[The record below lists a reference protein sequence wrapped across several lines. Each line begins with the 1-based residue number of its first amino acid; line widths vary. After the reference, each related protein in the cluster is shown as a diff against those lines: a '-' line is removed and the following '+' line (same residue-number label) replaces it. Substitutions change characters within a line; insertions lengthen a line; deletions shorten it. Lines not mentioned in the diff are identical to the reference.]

1 MAYTLN
7 SAKDARGD
15 EHLFLQEFTARQA
28 EIEASKRQH
37 GGDLEAAFQR
47 VTGKP
52 WPAGRSVKIS
62 HGVPEMTKDRTV
74 RSVLGK
80 VVLPAAAAAL
90 TGGAALGVGP
100 LAGVFGAGAV
110 GAAGTAGAAGTVAG
124 TTGAAGTVAG
134 TTAAAAPSLLSRVGG
149 FLAGNAGRIV
159 DVGRTAAGAAGAA
172 ATQRNEEARLQA
184 AIYQTQANLAK
195 QQTDAARQ
203 AQQMGLARGQ
213 IAAQTGL
220 AAPTLAVPGAVQGRT
235 ATLTL
240 PTLPTAGRDALLARL
255 QQEIPAF
262 VPPPAPVNVPG
273 RMEQGLGAAA
283 LIAQLLGA
291 AASRTPRTPPT
302 A

>member
-1 MAYTLN
+1 MAYTPN

-15 EHLFLQEFTARQA
+15 EHLFLQEFTARRA

-100 LAGVFGAGAV
+100 LAGVLGGV
-110 GAAGTAGAAGTVAG
+110 GAAGAAGGAGGAG
-124 TTGAAGTVAG
+124 TA
-134 TTAAAAPSLLSRVGG
+134 AAAAPSLLSRVGG
-149 FLAGNAGRIV
+149 FLAGNAGRIL

-184 AIYQTQANLAK
+184 ALYQTQVNLAK
-195 QQTDAARQ
+195 QQVDAARQ
-203 AQQMGLARGQ
+203 AQQMALARGQ
-213 IAAQTGL
+213 IAAQMGL

-240 PTLPTAGRDALLARL
+240 PTLPTAGRDELRAQLR
-255 QQEIPAF
+255 QEIPAF
-262 VPPPAPVNVPG
+262 VPPPAPVNMPG

-283 LIAQLLGA
+283 LIAQLLGT